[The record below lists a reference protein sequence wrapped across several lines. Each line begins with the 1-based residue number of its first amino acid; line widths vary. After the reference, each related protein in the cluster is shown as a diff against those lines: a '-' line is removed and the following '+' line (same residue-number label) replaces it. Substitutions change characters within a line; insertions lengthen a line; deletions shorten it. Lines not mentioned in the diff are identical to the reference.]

1 MVSGSACRCTYP
13 LAESLQIEGSDGV
26 LVVVVVVGVVA
37 GLVRPRRARFGAP
50 RAVAVVFAAALIT
63 SGVGRDVRGGACGVA
78 RGRASCSALLWI
90 ALQRR
95 HLASVLLAI
104 GVGLNVAVVAANG
117 GMPVDSGALA
127 RVGRRDVDVTRGFLY
142 KHVPMTGDT
151 RLSWLGDRIPVP
163 IQRNVIS
170 VGDVLMAVA
179 ICLWVA
185 DGVGSWWNERRS
197 AGAVHREH
205 GRGSGREVVGDS
217 E

>member
-1 MVSGSACRCTYP
+1 
-13 LAESLQIEGSDGV
+13 LARSFQVEGFEGV
-26 LVVVVVVGVVA
+26 LVVTVLVGVVA
-37 GLVRPRRARFGAP
+37 GLVRPRHARFGAP
-50 RAVAVVFAAALIT
+50 RAVAVVFAAAVTQVASVATNGVVHAVLLVT
-63 SGVGRDVRGGACGVA
+63 SVLLGA
-78 RGRASCSALLWI
+78 LWL

-95 HLASVLLAI
+95 HLASVLLGI
-104 GVGLNVAVVAANG
+104 GVALNVAVVATNG

-142 KHVPMTGDT
+142 KHVPMTSDT
-151 RLSWLGDRIPVP
+151 HLSWLGDRIPVP

-185 DGVGSWWNERRS
+185 DSVGSWWNERRS
-197 AGAVHREH
+197 AGPVHREH
-205 GRGSGREVVGDS
+205 GCGPGREVVGDS

>member
-1 MVSGSACRCTYP
+1 VPCLVLFDAVV
-13 LAESLQIEGSDGV
+13 QVEGSDGV
-26 LVVVVVVGVVA
+26 LVVAVFMGVVA
-37 GLVRPRRARFGAP
+37 GLVRPRRTRFGAP
-50 RAVAVVFAAALIT
+50 RAVAVVFAAAAIQVVSTAT
-63 SGVGRDVRGGACGVA
+63 SGAVHAVLLAVSVLLGA
-78 RGRASCSALLWI
+78 LWI

-95 HLASVLLAI
+95 HVASVLLAI
-104 GVGLNVAVVAANG
+104 GVALNVAVVAANG

-142 KHVPMTGDT
+142 KHVPMTDAT

-185 DGVGSWWNERRS
+185 DGVGAWWYERRS
-197 AGAVHREH
+197 AGPVNREH
-205 GRGSGREVVGDS
+205 RRGPGREVIGDS

>member
-1 MVSGSACRCTYP
+1 LSQLSGSCPNSCD
-13 LAESLQIEGSDGV
+13 EIVSVKGSEGV
-26 LVVVVVVGVVA
+26 LVVTVLVGVVA
-37 GLVRPRRARFGAP
+37 GLARPRRARFGAP
-50 RAVAVVFAAALIT
+50 RAVGVVLAAAVIQVVSVATTGVVHAVLLAT
-63 SGVGRDVRGGACGVA
+63 SAVFGVV
-78 RGRASCSALLWI
+78 WI
-90 ALQRR
+90 ALQCR
-95 HLASVLLAI
+95 HLASVLLGI

-151 RLSWLGDRIPVP
+151 RLSWLADRIPVP

-179 ICLWVA
+179 ICMWIA
-185 DGVGSWWNERRS
+185 DGVGSWLNERRS
-197 AGAVHREH
+197 AGSVHGEH
-205 GRGSGREVVGDS
+205 GGGSGREVVGDS

>member
-1 MVSGSACRCTYP
+1 
-13 LAESLQIEGSDGV
+13 V
-26 LVVVVVVGVVA
+26 LVVAVFIGVVA
-37 GLVRPRRARFGAP
+37 GLVRPHRARFGAP
-50 RAVAVVFAAALIT
+50 RAVAVVFAAAAIQVVSTAT
-63 SGVGRDVRGGACGVA
+63 SGAVHTVLLAISILLGAV
-78 RGRASCSALLWI
+78 WI
-90 ALQRR
+90 ALQRL
-95 HLASVLLAI
+95 HVASVLLAI
-104 GVGLNVAVVAANG
+104 GVALNVAVVAANG

-185 DGVGSWWNERRS
+185 DGVGSWWYERRS
-197 AGAVHREH
+197 ASPVNREH
-205 GRGSGREVVGDS
+205 GRGPGREVVEDS

>member
-1 MVSGSACRCTYP
+1 VLLVMV
-13 LAESLQIEGSDGV
+13 L
-26 LVVVVVVGVVA
+26 VGVVA
-37 GLVRPRRARFGAP
+37 GLVRPRHARFGAP
-50 RAVAVVFAAALIT
+50 RAVAVVFAAAAIQVASVVT
-63 SGVGRDVRGGACGVA
+63 AGVVHA
-78 RGRASCSALLWI
+78 ALLVTSVSLGAVWI

-95 HLASVLLAI
+95 HLASVLL
-104 GVGLNVAVVAANG
+104 GVGVALNVAVVAANG

-127 RVGRRDVDVTRGFLY
+127 SVGRDVDVSRGFLY
-142 KHVPMTGDT
+142 KHVPMTRDT

-197 AGAVHREH
+197 AGPVHREH
-205 GRGSGREVVGDS
+205 GSGPGREVVGDS

>member
-1 MVSGSACRCTYP
+1 
-13 LAESLQIEGSDGV
+13 V
-26 LVVVVVVGVVA
+26 LVVMVLVGVVI

-50 RAVAVVFAAALIT
+50 RAVAVVFAAAAIQVASVATTGAVHTLLFAT
-63 SGVGRDVRGGACGVA
+63 SVSLGA
-78 RGRASCSALLWI
+78 LWI

-95 HLASVLLAI
+95 HLASVLLGI
-104 GVGLNVAVVAANG
+104 GVALNVAVVAANG
-117 GMPVDSGALA
+117 GMPVDPGALA
-127 RVGRRDVDVTRGFLY
+127 SVGRRDVDVSRGFLY
-142 KHVPMTGDT
+142 KHVPMTRDT

-185 DGVGSWWNERRS
+185 DGVGSWWLDRRS
-197 AGAVHREH
+197 AGPVHREH
-205 GRGSGREVVGDS
+205 GSGPGREVVGDS

>member
-1 MVSGSACRCTYP
+1 MLVVMV
-13 LAESLQIEGSDGV
+13 LVGV
-26 LVVVVVVGVVA
+26 LA
-37 GLVRPRRARFGAP
+37 GLVRPHRARFGAP
-50 RAVAVVFAAALIT
+50 RAVAVVFAAALTQIVSLAT
-63 SGVGRDVRGGACGVA
+63 SGVVHDV
-78 RGRASCSALLWI
+78 LLWTSVLLGGLWL

-104 GVGLNVAVVAANG
+104 GAGLNFAAVAAND
-117 GMPVDSGALA
+117 GMPVDSDALA

-142 KHVPMTGDT
+142 KHVPMTDGT
-151 RLSWLGDRIPVP
+151 RLSWLGDRIPIP

-170 VGDVLMAVA
+170 VGDVVMAVA

-197 AGAVHREH
+197 AGAVHGEH
-205 GRGSGREVVGDS
+205 GRGPGREVVGDS

>member
-1 MVSGSACRCTYP
+1 
-13 LAESLQIEGSDGV
+13 V
-26 LVVVVVVGVVA
+26 LVVAVFVGVVA

-50 RAVAVVFAAALIT
+50 RAVAVVFAAAAAQVVSVAT
-63 SGVGRDVRGGACGVA
+63 TGALHA
-78 RGRASCSALLWI
+78 ALLTTSIVLGAVWI

-95 HLASVLLAI
+95 HVASVLLGI
-104 GVGLNVAVVAANG
+104 GVALNVAVVAANR

-127 RVGRRDVDVTRGFLY
+127 SVGRRDVDVTRGFLY
-142 KHVPMTGDT
+142 KHVPMTSDT

-185 DGVGSWWNERRS
+185 DSVGSWWNERRS
-197 AGAVHREH
+197 ARAVHREH
-205 GRGSGREVVGDS
+205 GRGPGREVVGDG

>member
-1 MVSGSACRCTYP
+1 MLLVMV
-13 LAESLQIEGSDGV
+13 L
-26 LVVVVVVGVVA
+26 VGVVA

-50 RAVAVVFAAALIT
+50 RAVAVVFAAAAIQVASVATTGVVHAALLAT
-63 SGVGRDVRGGACGVA
+63 SVLLGA
-78 RGRASCSALLWI
+78 LWI

-95 HLASVLLAI
+95 HIASVLLAI
-104 GVGLNVAVVAANG
+104 GVGMNVAVIAANG
-117 GMPVDSGALA
+117 GMPVDSDALA
-127 RVGRRDVDVTRGFLY
+127 RVDRGDIDVTRGFLY
-142 KHVPMTGDT
+142 KHVPMTSDT

-185 DGVGSWWNERRS
+185 DSVGSWWNERRS
-197 AGAVHREH
+197 AGPVHREH
-205 GRGSGREVVGDS
+205 GGGPGREVVGDS

>member
-1 MVSGSACRCTYP
+1 M
-13 LAESLQIEGSDGV
+13 
-26 LVVVVVVGVVA
+26 LVVMVLVGVVA

-50 RAVAVVFAAALIT
+50 RAVAVVFAAAALQVASVAASGLLHATLLVT
-63 SGVGRDVRGGACGVA
+63 SLVLGAV
-78 RGRASCSALLWI
+78 WI

-95 HLASVLLAI
+95 HVASALLGI

-117 GMPVDSGALA
+117 GMPVDSAALE
-127 RVGRRDVDVTRGFLY
+127 RVGRRDVDVSRGFLY
-142 KHVPMTGDT
+142 KHVPMNGDT

-163 IQRNVIS
+163 IQRNVVS

-185 DGVGSWWNERRS
+185 DGVGAWWNDRRS
-197 AGAVHREH
+197 AGPVHREH
-205 GRGSGREVVGDS
+205 GRGPGREVVGDG

>member
-1 MVSGSACRCTYP
+1 MLVVM
-13 LAESLQIEGSDGV
+13 V
-26 LVVVVVVGVVA
+26 LVGVAA
-37 GLVRPRRARFGAP
+37 GLVWPHRSRFGAP
-50 RAVAVVFAAALIT
+50 RAVAVVFAAAAAQVASVAT
-63 SGVGRDVRGGACGVA
+63 SGAVHVVLLWTSVVLGV
-78 RGRASCSALLWI
+78 LWI

-95 HLASVLLAI
+95 HLASVLLGI
-104 GVGLNVAVVAANG
+104 GVVLNVAVVAANG

-197 AGAVHREH
+197 AGPVNREH
-205 GRGSGREVVGDS
+205 GRGPGREVVGDS

>member
-1 MVSGSACRCTYP
+1 MLFVMV
-13 LAESLQIEGSDGV
+13 L
-26 LVVVVVVGVVA
+26 VGVVA

-50 RAVAVVFAAALIT
+50 RSVAVVFAAAVAQIVSVATAGVMHTALLAT
-63 SGVGRDVRGGACGVA
+63 SVVLGA
-78 RGRASCSALLWI
+78 LWI

-95 HLASVLLAI
+95 HLASVLL
-104 GVGLNVAVVAANG
+104 GVGAALNVAVVAANG

-142 KHVPMTGDT
+142 KHVPMTSDT

-179 ICLWVA
+179 ICLWIA
-185 DGVGSWWNERRS
+185 DGVGSWWNDRRS
-197 AGAVHREH
+197 AGPVHREH
-205 GRGSGREVVGDS
+205 GGGPGREVVGDS

>member
-1 MVSGSACRCTYP
+1 VLFVMV
-13 LAESLQIEGSDGV
+13 L
-26 LVVVVVVGVVA
+26 VGVVA
-37 GLVRPRRARFGAP
+37 GLFRPRPARFGAP
-50 RAVAVVFAAALIT
+50 RAVAVVFAAAGAQIVSVATTGVVHTALLAT
-63 SGVGRDVRGGACGVA
+63 SLVLGA
-78 RGRASCSALLWI
+78 LWI
-90 ALQRR
+90 AMQRR

-104 GVGLNVAVVAANG
+104 GAGLNVIVVAANG
-117 GMPVDSGALA
+117 GMPVDPGALA

-142 KHVPMTGDT
+142 KHVPLTSDT

-185 DGVGSWWNERRS
+185 DSVGSWWNERRS

-205 GRGSGREVVGDS
+205 GSGPGREVVGDG

>member
-1 MVSGSACRCTYP
+1 MLIVT
-13 LAESLQIEGSDGV
+13 V
-26 LVVVVVVGVVA
+26 LVGVVA
-37 GLVRPRRARFGAP
+37 GLARPRSARFGAP
-50 RAVAVVFAAALIT
+50 RAVAIVLAAAVIQVVSAAT
-63 SGVGRDVRGGACGVA
+63 TGVA
-78 RGRASCSALLWI
+78 HTALLTTSVALGALWI

-95 HLASVLLAI
+95 HLASVLLGI

-117 GMPVDSGALA
+117 GMPVDSWALA
-127 RVGRRDVDVTRGFLY
+127 RVGRRHTDVTRGFLY
-142 KHVPMTGDT
+142 KHVPMTDET

-197 AGAVHREH
+197 TGPVHGEH
-205 GRGSGREVVGDS
+205 GGGPGREVVGDS

>member
-1 MVSGSACRCTYP
+1 M
-13 LAESLQIEGSDGV
+13 
-26 LVVVVVVGVVA
+26 LVVMVLVGVVA

-50 RAVAVVFAAALIT
+50 RAVAVVFAAAVAQIASVATNGIVHTALLAT
-63 SGVGRDVRGGACGVA
+63 SVVLGA
-78 RGRASCSALLWI
+78 LWI
-90 ALQRR
+90 AMQRR

-104 GVGLNVAVVAANG
+104 GAGLNVVVMAANG

-127 RVGRRDVDVTRGFLY
+127 SVGRRDVDVTRGFLY
-142 KHVPMTGDT
+142 KHVPMTSDT

-170 VGDVLMAVA
+170 LGDVLMAVA

-185 DGVGSWWNERRS
+185 DSVGSWWNERRS
-197 AGAVHREH
+197 ARAVHREH
-205 GRGSGREVVGDS
+205 GRGPGREVVGDS

>member
-1 MVSGSACRCTYP
+1 M
-13 LAESLQIEGSDGV
+13 
-26 LVVVVVVGVVA
+26 LVVMVLVGVVA
-37 GLVRPRRARFGAP
+37 GLVRPRPARLGAP
-50 RAVAVVFAAALIT
+50 RAVLVVFAAAAIQIASVATAGVVHAALLAT
-63 SGVGRDVRGGACGVA
+63 SIMLGA
-78 RGRASCSALLWI
+78 LWI

-95 HLASVLLAI
+95 HVASVLLAI
-104 GVGLNVAVVAANG
+104 GVALNVAVVAANG

-142 KHVPMTGDT
+142 KHVPMTDDT

-163 IQRNVIS
+163 VQRNVIS

-185 DGVGSWWNERRS
+185 DGVGSWWYDRRS
-197 AGAVHREH
+197 AGPVNREH
-205 GRGSGREVVGDS
+205 GGGPGREVVGDS

>member
-1 MVSGSACRCTYP
+1 M
-13 LAESLQIEGSDGV
+13 
-26 LVVVVVVGVVA
+26 LVVMVVVGVAA
-37 GLVRPRRARFGAP
+37 GLIRPHRARFGAP
-50 RAVAVVFAAALIT
+50 RAVAVVFAAAIAQVASVAT
-63 SGVGRDVRGGACGVA
+63 TGAVHV
-78 RGRASCSALLWI
+78 ALLWTSLVLGAVWI

-104 GVGLNVAVVAANG
+104 GVALNVAVVAANG
-117 GMPVDSGALA
+117 GMPVDQSALA
-127 RVGRRDVDVTRGFLY
+127 RVGRRHADVTRGFLY
-142 KHVPMTGDT
+142 KHVPMTDDT

-170 VGDVLMAVA
+170 VGDVLMALA

-185 DGVGSWWNERRS
+185 DGVGSWWYERRS

-205 GRGSGREVVGDS
+205 GRGPGREVVGDS

>member
-1 MVSGSACRCTYP
+1 M
-13 LAESLQIEGSDGV
+13 
-26 LVVVVVVGVVA
+26 LVVMVLIGVVA
-37 GLVRPRRARFGAP
+37 GLVRPRRTRYGPP
-50 RAVAVVFAAALIT
+50 RAVAVVFAAAAIQVASVATAGVVHAALLAT
-63 SGVGRDVRGGACGVA
+63 SIVLGA
-78 RGRASCSALLWI
+78 LWI

-104 GVGLNVAVVAANG
+104 GVSLNLAVVAANG

-142 KHVPMTGDT
+142 KHVPMTGET

-170 VGDVLMAVA
+170 VGDVLMAFA

-185 DGVGSWWNERRS
+185 DSVGSWWNERRS
-197 AGAVHREH
+197 AGPVHREH
-205 GRGSGREVVGDS
+205 GRGPGREVVGDS

>member
-1 MVSGSACRCTYP
+1 MLFVMV
-13 LAESLQIEGSDGV
+13 L
-26 LVVVVVVGVVA
+26 VGVVA
-37 GLVRPRRARFGAP
+37 GLVRPRRARFGTP
-50 RAVAVVFAAALIT
+50 RAVAIVFAAAAIQVASVATTGVMHTALLAT
-63 SGVGRDVRGGACGVA
+63 SVVLGA
-78 RGRASCSALLWI
+78 LWI

-95 HLASVLLAI
+95 HLASVLL
-104 GVGLNVAVVAANG
+104 GVGAALNVAVVVANG

-142 KHVPMTGDT
+142 KHVPMTSDT

-170 VGDVLMAVA
+170 LGDVLMAVA

-185 DGVGSWWNERRS
+185 DSVGSWWNERRS
-197 AGAVHREH
+197 AGPVHREH
-205 GRGSGREVVGDS
+205 GGGPGREVVGDS

>member
-1 MVSGSACRCTYP
+1 MLFVMV
-13 LAESLQIEGSDGV
+13 LL
-26 LVVVVVVGVVA
+26 GVVA
-37 GLVRPRRARFGAP
+37 GLVRPRRARFGTP
-50 RAVAVVFAAALIT
+50 RAVAVVFAAAVAQIVSVAT
-63 SGVGRDVRGGACGVA
+63 SGAVHTALLAASVALGA
-78 RGRASCSALLWI
+78 LWI

-95 HLASVLLAI
+95 HLASVLL
-104 GVGLNVAVVAANG
+104 GVGAALNVAVVAANG
-117 GMPVDSGALA
+117 GMPVDSAALA

-142 KHVPMTGDT
+142 KHVPMTSDT

-185 DGVGSWWNERRS
+185 DGVGSWWNDRRS
-197 AGAVHREH
+197 AGPVHGEH
-205 GRGSGREVVGDS
+205 GSGPGCEVVGDS

>member
-1 MVSGSACRCTYP
+1 V
-13 LAESLQIEGSDGV
+13 GV
-26 LVVVVVVGVVA
+26 LVVAVFIGVVV
-37 GLVRPRRARFGAP
+37 GLVRPRPERFGRP
-50 RAVAVVFAAALIT
+50 RAVAVVFAAAALQIASVATTGVVHTALLAT
-63 SGVGRDVRGGACGVA
+63 SIVLGA
-78 RGRASCSALLWI
+78 LWI

-95 HLASVLLAI
+95 HLASVLLGI
-104 GVGLNVAVVAANG
+104 GVCLNVAVVAANG

-127 RVGRRDVDVTRGFLY
+127 SVGRRNVDVTRGFLY
-142 KHVPMTGDT
+142 KHVPMDSDT

-170 VGDVLMAVA
+170 IGDVFMAIA

-197 AGAVHREH
+197 PGSVHGEH

>member
-1 MVSGSACRCTYP
+1 VFV
-13 LAESLQIEGSDGV
+13 GV
-26 LVVVVVVGVVA
+26 LA
-37 GLVRPRRARFGAP
+37 GLVRPRRTRFGGP
-50 RAVAVVFAAALIT
+50 RAVAVVFAAAAIQVVSTAT
-63 SGVGRDVRGGACGVA
+63 SGAVHAVLLTISVVLGA
-78 RGRASCSALLWI
+78 LWI

-95 HLASVLLAI
+95 HLATLLLAI
-104 GVGLNVAVVAANG
+104 GAGLNILVVAANG
-117 GMPVDSGALA
+117 GMPVDTDALA

-170 VGDVLMAVA
+170 VGDVVMAIA

-185 DGVGSWWNERRS
+185 DGVGSWWYERRS
-197 AGAVHREH
+197 TGAVNREH
-205 GRGSGREVVGDS
+205 GGGPGREVVGDS

>member
-1 MVSGSACRCTYP
+1 MV
-13 LAESLQIEGSDGV
+13 L
-26 LVVVVVVGVVA
+26 VGVVA
-37 GLVRPRRARFGAP
+37 GLARPRRARFGPP
-50 RAVAVVFAAALIT
+50 RAVAVVFVAAVTQVTSVATAGVVHAALLAT
-63 SGVGRDVRGGACGVA
+63 SVVLGAV
-78 RGRASCSALLWI
+78 WI

-95 HLASVLLAI
+95 HIASVLLGI

-142 KHVPMTGDT
+142 KHVPMTRET
-151 RLSWLGDRIPVP
+151 RLSWFGDRIPLP

-185 DGVGSWWNERRS
+185 DGVGSWWNERRL
-197 AGAVHREH
+197 AGPVHREH
-205 GRGSGREVVGDS
+205 GRGPGREVVGDS

>member
-1 MVSGSACRCTYP
+1 MLHTVLLVTSVSLGS
-13 LAESLQIEGSDGV
+13 V
-26 LVVVVVVGVVA
+26 
-37 GLVRPRRARFGAP
+37 
-50 RAVAVVFAAALIT
+50 
-63 SGVGRDVRGGACGVA
+63 
-78 RGRASCSALLWI
+78 WI
-90 ALQRR
+90 VLQRR
-95 HLASVLLAI
+95 HVASVLLGI

-142 KHVPMTGDT
+142 KHVPMTGNT

-185 DGVGSWWNERRS
+185 DGVGAWWNERRS
-197 AGAVHREH
+197 AGPVHREH
-205 GRGSGREVVGDS
+205 GGGPGREIVGDS

>member
-1 MVSGSACRCTYP
+1 MLFVMV
-13 LAESLQIEGSDGV
+13 L
-26 LVVVVVVGVVA
+26 VGVVA
-37 GLVRPRRARFGAP
+37 GLVRPRRTRFGTP
-50 RAVAVVFAAALIT
+50 RAVVVVFAAAVAQIVSIATTGVMHTALLAT
-63 SGVGRDVRGGACGVA
+63 SVVLG
-78 RGRASCSALLWI
+78 LLWI

-95 HLASVLLAI
+95 HLASVLL
-104 GVGLNVAVVAANG
+104 GVGAALNVAVVTANG

-142 KHVPMTGDT
+142 KHVPMTSDT

-185 DGVGSWWNERRS
+185 DGVGSWWNDRRS
-197 AGAVHREH
+197 AGPVHREH
-205 GRGSGREVVGDS
+205 GRGPGREVVGDS

>member
-1 MVSGSACRCTYP
+1 M
-13 LAESLQIEGSDGV
+13 V
-26 LVVVVVVGVVA
+26 LVGVAA
-37 GLVRPRRARFGAP
+37 GLVWPHRTRFGVP
-50 RAVAVVFAAALIT
+50 RAVPVVLAAAVVQVASVATNGALHVVLLWT
-63 SGVGRDVRGGACGVA
+63 SVGLGV
-78 RGRASCSALLWI
+78 LWI

-95 HLASVLLAI
+95 HLASVLLGI

-117 GMPVDSGALA
+117 GMPVESGALA

-170 VGDVLMAVA
+170 VGDVFMAVA
-179 ICLWVA
+179 ICLWIA

-197 AGAVHREH
+197 AGPVHREH
-205 GRGSGREVVGDS
+205 GRGPGSEVVGDS

>member
-1 MVSGSACRCTYP
+1 M
-13 LAESLQIEGSDGV
+13 
-26 LVVVVVVGVVA
+26 LVVTVLLGVVA
-37 GLVRPRRARFGAP
+37 GLARPRRARFGAP
-50 RAVAVVFAAALIT
+50 RAVAIVLAAAVIQVVSAAT
-63 SGVGRDVRGGACGVA
+63 TGVA
-78 RGRASCSALLWI
+78 HTALLATSVVLGVLWI

-95 HLASVLLAI
+95 HLASVLLGI

-117 GMPVDSGALA
+117 GMPVDSWALA
-127 RVGRRDVDVTRGFLY
+127 RVGRRDTDVTRDFLY

-151 RLSWLGDRIPVP
+151 RLSWLADRIPVP

-170 VGDVLMAVA
+170 AGDVLMAVA

-197 AGAVHREH
+197 AGPVHREH
-205 GRGSGREVVGDS
+205 GRGPGREVVGDS

>member
-1 MVSGSACRCTYP
+1 M
-13 LAESLQIEGSDGV
+13 
-26 LVVVVVVGVVA
+26 LVVMVLVGVVA
-37 GLVRPRRARFGAP
+37 GLVRPRRARFGTP
-50 RAVAVVFAAALIT
+50 RAVAIVFAAAAIQVASVATTGVMHRALLAT
-63 SGVGRDVRGGACGVA
+63 SVVLGA
-78 RGRASCSALLWI
+78 LWI

-95 HLASVLLAI
+95 HLASVLL
-104 GVGLNVAVVAANG
+104 GVGAALNVAVVVANG

-127 RVGRRDVDVTRGFLY
+127 RVGHRDVDVTRDFLY
-142 KHVPMTGDT
+142 KHVPMTSDT

-185 DGVGSWWNERRS
+185 DSVGSWWNERRS
-197 AGAVHREH
+197 AGPVHREH
-205 GRGSGREVVGDS
+205 GGGPGREVVGDS